1 MAFVNFT
8 LCTLCYK
15 KKFQEKLNTKK
26 IWFSIF
32 LAAIAVLSGLCDTN
46 KNEYNKSIAKNARFF
61 AKNAM
66 RFFILAAIL

>member
-1 MAFVNFT
+1 MHFVLQKNPGEVEP
-8 LCTLCYK
+8 K
-15 KKFQEKLNTKK
+15 KK

-32 LAAIAVLSGLCDTN
+32 LAAFAVLSGLCVTN